1 MVERSD
7 LRHSDGMNSPQ
18 FQSDGN
24 GTDRSTDDGRT
35 DAGQTRRTVLGGLVA
50 AGAAGLGLSTTA
62 GASSAAVPYEEYHD
76 EYENVV
82 DVVEAGADNTGTES
96 ITPVLEDLRADDTL
110 FVFPEGRYY
119 MDEQFRYTGF
129 ENIGFVGDG
138 ATLVPADYHA
148 FDGPQF
154 RLFRLGVTYNPGS
167 RLRFE
172 GFEVDQTAPDTGIRA
187 IEAYV
192 SDRLEVRDI
201 TVRGQH
207 DSGTWGPGLFNIT
220 DPDGT
225 GLVERFRAPDGGA
238 WVENTPNAG
247 QRWRGPIGIEAN
259 QNAGTLE
266 FKHCWLGGFPNNGL
280 YAAGSEGQIVVSG
293 GLYRNSNGANIRV
306 GGANSVIQ
314 WPTVEVDESRPEDR
328 SQRGIRIEKGRDI
341 EIYGALVDITS
352 PMPTSHAISVMNT
365 CEKARIKNTE
375 VRIRGSSVNHG
386 IVLSPDSGE
395 TTIADTSISHETAG
409 GYPLWIRDSD
419 RSDRILAE
427 HLTISGR
434 SGDASG
440 FRDGIR
446 CERDN
451 CRFSH
456 ISVTQ
461 EGRDG
466 TERNAIVNTGAD
478 LTVYKSELRA
488 SQYPYL
494 DVGTDALVR
503 DSDLESTG
511 GEEAVCLYASSENPT
526 FKKNRLAG
534 GIRDLGASGVTTWEN
549 TIE

>member
-1 MVERSD
+1 MGEGAEQSSDESTRS
-7 LRHSDGMNSPQ
+7 
-18 FQSDGN
+18 
-24 GTDRSTDDGRT
+24 
-35 DAGQTRRTVLGGLVA
+35 GQTRRTVLSGIAA
-50 AGAAGLGLSTTA
+50 AGAAGLGLSSTA
-62 GASSAAVPYEEYHD
+62 GAATASPYEEYYD
-76 EYENVV
+76 EYGTVV
-82 DVVEAGADNTGTES
+82 DVTEAGADDTGSEP

-110 FVFPEGRYY
+110 YVFPEGRYY
-119 MDEQFRYTGF
+119 MDEQFRYTGY

-154 RLFRLGVTYNPGS
+154 RLFRLGVDYNPGR

-172 GFEVDQTAPDTGIRA
+172 GFDVDQTAPDTGIRV

-192 SDRLEVRDI
+192 SDRLEARDI

-207 DSGTWGPGLFNIT
+207 DSGTWGPGLFNVT
-220 DPDGT
+220 DPSGT

-238 WVENTPNAG
+238 WVDNTPNAG

-280 YAAGSEGQIVVSG
+280 YAAGGDGSIVVTG
-293 GLYRNSNGANIRV
+293 GLYRNSNGANVRV
-306 GGANSVIQ
+306 GGTDSEIR
-314 WPTVEVDESRPEDR
+314 WPTVEVDETRPEDR
-328 SQRGIRIEKGRDI
+328 SQRGIRIENSREI
-341 EIYGALVDITS
+341 EIHGALVDISS
-352 PMPTSHAISVMNT
+352 PMPTSHAISVMNS
-365 CEKARIKNTE
+365 CRSARIENTE
-375 VRIRGSSVNHG
+375 IRIRGDEVNHG
-386 IVLSPDSGE
+386 IVLSPECGE
-395 TTIADTSISHETAG
+395 TTVVDTSIVHETAG

-419 RSDRILAE
+419 QSERVLAE
-427 HLTISGR
+427 HLEISGR
-434 SGDASG
+434 AGDDSG

-456 ISVTQ
+456 VSVSQ

-466 TERNAIVNTGAD
+466 AARNAIVNTGSD
-478 LTVYKSELRA
+478 VTVYRSDLRA
-488 SQYPYL
+488 DQYPYIDL
-494 DVGTDALVR
+494 GSDALVR

-511 GEEAVCLYASSENPT
+511 GRAAVCLYASAENPT
-526 FKKNRLAG
+526 FKKNRLVD

-549 TIE
+549 TIV

>member
-7 LRHSDGMNSPQ
+7 LRRSDGMNPR
-18 FQSDGN
+18 FQSDGT
-24 GTDRSTDDGRT
+24 GAERSTDDGT
-35 DAGQTRRTVLGGLVA
+35 TGDGQTRRTVLGGLA
-50 AGAAGLGLSTTA
+50 AASVAGLGLSTTA
-62 GASSAAVPYEEYHD
+62 SASSTTAPYEEYYD

-82 DVVEAGADNTGTES
+82 NIVEAGADNTGSES

-129 ENIGFVGDG
+129 ENIGFVGDD
-138 ATLVPADYHA
+138 ATLVPADYHT

-172 GFEVDQTAPDTGIRA
+172 GFDVDQTAPDTGIRA

-266 FKHCWLGGFPNNGL
+266 FKRCWLGGFPNNGL
-280 YAAGSEGQIVVSG
+280 YAAGSDGQIVVSG

-306 GGANSVIQ
+306 GGANSVIR

-328 SQRGIRIEKGRDI
+328 TQRGIRIEKGQNI
-341 EIYGALVDITS
+341 EIHGALVNITS

-365 CEKARIKNTE
+365 CEKARIKDTE

-386 IVLSPDSGE
+386 IVLSPDCGE

-419 RSDRILAE
+419 RSERILAE

-466 TERNAIVNTGAD
+466 TDRNAIVNTGAD
-478 LTVYKSELRA
+478 LTVYQSELRA
-488 SQYPYL
+488 SQYPFL

-511 GEEAVCLYASSENPT
+511 GEEAVCLYASAENPT
-526 FKKNRLAG
+526 LKKNRLAG